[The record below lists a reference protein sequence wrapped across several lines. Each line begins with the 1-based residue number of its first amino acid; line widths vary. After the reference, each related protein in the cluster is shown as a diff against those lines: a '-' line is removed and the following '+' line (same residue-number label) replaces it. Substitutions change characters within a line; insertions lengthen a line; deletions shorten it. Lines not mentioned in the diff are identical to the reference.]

1 MSELFERYF
10 PEAVHTLPPEILQE
24 VCSYVPSFCLPL
36 QVIREVE
43 IPKLYTAD
51 YVLSKPNTTPTEG
64 RVEPGGAYARVV
76 KSATPWSCLVA
87 EREPEADPCCCTPD
101 PNNNNFWRCGGR
113 VCEDT
118 PCCHKRTT
126 VWKVYP
132 QCIPPKR
139 CSYHT
144 YVCSAPFWETLW
156 LLTEEIGIYD

>member
-1 MSELFERYF
+1 MSLSRQLRGVVLSRKENQKPILV
-10 PEAVHTLPPEILQE
+10 AVH
-24 VCSYVPSFCLPL
+24 
-36 QVIREVE
+36 
-43 IPKLYTAD
+43 
-51 YVLSKPNTTPTEG
+51 
-64 RVEPGGAYARVV
+64 
-76 KSATPWSCLVA
+76 
-87 EREPEADPCCCTPD
+87 PD